1 MIEQPYREILA
12 NWCEEIEDTFKTAL
26 EQLTHRI
33 DEPVLADWENKLV
46 SLMNEVN
53 TEESL
58 VDEATLY
65 EQATSLHE
73 EFQFLLQETEIE
85 TDLVR
90 QDTEALKPVPLGGHR
105 LPPLPYA
112 YHALE
117 PVIAEEI
124 MRLHH
129 SKHHQSYVDGL
140 NKAENEMKKAREK
153 GDFSLIKHWER
164 EAAFHGSGHYLHT
177 IFWNVM
183 SPNGGGKPSG
193 QLMNAINNTF
203 GSFNQFKN
211 HFTEAAKNVE
221 AVGWAILVWAPRS
234 QRLEILTAEKHQNLT
249 QWDTIPLLVLD
260 VWEHAYYLQ
269 YKNERAKYVENWWN
283 VVNWSEVENR
293 YNKASKLSWK
303 SY

>member
-1 MIEQPYREILA
+1 LIEQPYRERLA
-12 NWCEEIEDTFKTAL
+12 NWCKEIETTFTTSL
-26 EQLTHRI
+26 EQLTERI
-33 DEPVLADWENKLV
+33 DEPVLEEWENKLA
-46 SLMNEVN
+46 SLTNEVN

-58 VDEATLY
+58 IDEETLY
-65 EQATSLHE
+65 EQATSIHDEL
-73 EFQFLLQETEIE
+73 QSLLQRSEAESDRQETEAIM
-85 TDLVR
+85 
-90 QDTEALKPVPLGGHR
+90 PVPLGGHK

-112 YHALE
+112 YDALE

-129 SKHHQSYVDGL
+129 TKHHQSYVDGL
-140 NKAENEMKKAREK
+140 NKAEKEMLKAREK

-164 EAAFHGSGHYLHT
+164 EAAFNGSGHYLHT

-193 QLMNAINNTF
+193 KLMPAINDTF
-203 GSFNQFKN
+203 GSFNQFKK
-211 HFTEAAKNVE
+211 HFSEAAKNVE

-234 QRLEILTAEKHQNLT
+234 HRLEILTAEKHQNLT

-269 YKNERAKYVENWWN
+269 YKNERAKYVENWWK
-283 VVNWSEVENR
+283 VVNWSEVEDR
-293 YNKASKLSWK
+293 YNKARTLTWEP
-303 SY
+303 Y

>member
-12 NWCEEIEDTFKTAL
+12 NWCMDIEDDFKTSL
-26 EQLTHRI
+26 KLLTERI
-33 DEPVLADWENKLV
+33 DESVLEEWENKLV
-46 SLMNEVN
+46 SLMTEVK
-53 TEESL
+53 TEDSL

-65 EQATSLHE
+65 EQATSIHE
-73 EFQFLLQETEIE
+73 ELQTFLQGTE
-85 TDLVR
+85 TDFIR
-90 QDTEALKPVPLGGHR
+90 QEEEALNPVPIGGHK

-112 YHALE
+112 YDALE

-129 SKHHQSYVDGL
+129 TKHHQSYVDGL
-140 NKAENEMKKAREK
+140 NKAEKEMKKAREK

-164 EAAFHGSGHYLHT
+164 EAAFNGSGHYLHT

-193 QLMNAINNTF
+193 GLMTAINDTF
-203 GSFNQFKN
+203 GSYSQFKK
-211 HFTEAAKNVE
+211 HFSEAAKKVE
-221 AVGWAILVWAPRS
+221 GVGWAILVWAPRS
-234 QRLEILTAEKHQNLT
+234 HRLEILTAEKHQNLT

-269 YKNERAKYVENWWN
+269 YKNERAKYVENWWK
-283 VVNWSEVENR
+283 VVNWKEVENR
-293 YNKASKLSWK
+293 YIKARKLAWK
-303 SY
+303 PY